1 MQAIRDSVIL
11 LALLLV
17 VVSIRITPL
26 EEVVD
31 LVPQTHAA
39 SAERLAEDTGA
50 VPAKQSSSC
59 SGNTDTAPIPRAR
72 PLTPPPIGTPRLLEF
87 EGPGDSRVMF
97 LIEVE
102 RDGQLEAV
110 IEHCPTDPDQPQKA
124 PAAGAAC

>member
-26 EEVVD
+26 EDIVD
-31 LVPQTHAA
+31 LVPQAQAA
-39 SAERLAEDTGA
+39 TGQRPAAVTGA
-50 VPAKQSSSC
+50 LPAKQSSSC
-59 SGNTDTAPIPRAR
+59 SGKIDTAPIPEVR
-72 PLTPPPIGTPRLLEF
+72 PLSQPEL
-87 EGPGDSRVMF
+87 EGPGDTRVMF

-110 IEHCPTDPDQPQKA
+110 IENCPTDPDRPQEA